1 MTNSVWIS
9 CNVCGADAFSELSEV
24 DGWHIGQCKK
34 CSMIY
39 LNPMPFFEPS
49 TEFSEMSLDFQYTRF
64 QHEITQQV
72 LEHDRKQLHQQVKL
86 ISRFV
91 GHDLPPGKF
100 LDIGCGSGSSVR
112 AAEDCGWE
120 AVGVDIDTK
129 LIELGREKLKVDIRN
144 TPLLESG
151 FEANQF
157 NFIRLRDVIEHLPNP
172 YDSLL
177 EVKRLLVPGGF
188 AMIATPNEDA
198 LPTQLRLL
206 MGGKRKTVATVA
218 PPHHVHG
225 FTPKTLKHIL
235 DRVGLSVYQLKTTTP
250 VDPLY
255 VTARNMQSAKS
266 KLHVFIW
273 TMASL
278 MGRGSMLVSW
288 VRKEKET
295 K

>member
-1 MTNSVWIS
+1 MTNSEWII
-9 CNVCGADAFSELSEV
+9 CNACGEDVFSELSEV
-24 DGWHIGQCKK
+24 DGWHIGKCEN

-72 LEHDRKQLHQQVKL
+72 LEHDKKQFRRQVKM
-86 ISRFV
+86 ISRMV
-91 GHDLPPGKF
+91 GHDLPTGKF

-120 AVGVDIDTK
+120 AVGVDIDTQ

-151 FEANQF
+151 FEENQF

-172 YDSLL
+172 YDVLL
-177 EVKRLLVPGGF
+177 EVKRLLVPGGY

-198 LPTQLRLL
+198 LPTQIRLR
-206 MGGKRKTVATVA
+206 MGGKRNTVATVS

-225 FTPKTLKHIL
+225 FTPITLKRIL
-235 DRVGLSVYQLKTTTP
+235 DRVGFDVCQLKTTTP

-255 VTARNMQSAKS
+255 VTARNMQSAES
-266 KLHVFIW
+266 TLRVIIW
-273 TMASL
+273 HAASL
-278 MGRGSMLVSW
+278 IGKGSMLVSW
-288 VRKEKET
+288 IRKEKES